1 MFVWI
6 YKDAHDELFRLFVI
20 GKLLPKNFT
29 QRSFIVLKKLSAS
42 GTTIRR
48 VLFTCMRT

>member
-6 YKDAHDELFRLFVI
+6 YKDAHDELFHLFG

-48 VLFTCMRT
+48 VLFTCLRT